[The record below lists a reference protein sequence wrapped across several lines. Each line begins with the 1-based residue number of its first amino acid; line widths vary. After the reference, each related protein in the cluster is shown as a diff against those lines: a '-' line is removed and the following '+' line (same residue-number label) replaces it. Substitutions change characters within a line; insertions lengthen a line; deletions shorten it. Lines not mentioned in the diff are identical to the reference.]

1 MEKGSDFRSTDRTRI
16 ILHPY
21 NLTTALTQT
30 QMSAWEHNR
39 VLSNTEANYAFI
51 MLVVDWVNREGLL
64 IQEEDGAISVV
75 LQVIKQAATKLQ
87 AKIGC

>member
-39 VLSNTEANYAFI
+39 VLSNTEANYAFF
-51 MLVVDWVNREGLL
+51 LRVVWVSLGCIVRP
-64 IQEEDGAISVV
+64 EDVIDFENVAIILEQKKYRWDNLS
-75 LQVIKQAATKLQ
+75 I
-87 AKIGC
+87 